1 MEVDPRKLTVIRAN
15 GSWVTPGLVDVNS
28 QLGILSSPTVR
39 GLDDLGCRK
48 GPILSWL
55 RSIDGL
61 HTRDNAFEL
70 ALVAGV
76 TSAQILAGT
85 SNSGQAFVIKLRRT
99 TEGSP
104 LSMALVKRNPR
115 YSDIYCSVA
124 AMRPDVTGTIWT

>member
-85 SNSGQAFVIKLRRT
+85 SNSIGGQAFVIKLRRT

-104 LSMALVKRNPR
+104 LSMVILLT
-115 YSDIYCSVA
+115 S
-124 AMRPDVTGTIWT
+124 